1 MALKT
6 RPPKGR
12 NQNGSRHQLLPPRP
26 FTPFRFLDLPAEIR
40 NLVYKEAFGGKRIHL
55 CNTFHKLGTTRHY
68 ICPDDISSHCYCY
81 GIERA
86 QYEFSCSSLYWPSKL
101 SHLARL
107 KLNAAILRTCRQI
120 YDEAIDIL
128 YRSNT
133 FDVNRKMPCQP
144 SNCGELFNGA
154 ERIPKISRF
163 PLFEF
168 TDKVRRPYLE
178 YITRLEFSWFF
189 HDAPTVDE
197 MAFENRSSR
206 SVRTWSAH
214 WDRIGQKF
222 PNLRELVVRLIF
234 ENLKNWVAGGHM
246 FWALPMLKAVRGLR
260 SCEILVEHSHP
271 WSDLLIPSG
280 RLISLDNLA
289 SVMCLELSSPEDAP
303 ACVQKAILDYPISC
317 KRAPSYPFR
326 FVSRHDP
333 EWAQRNELRAIL
345 C

>member
-1 MALKT
+1 MFNVYVQPYGYDRPCGIDLVRALIYSITTPSLSHTHTKKFHQKIKPCKFVSPHLSGLTAHLNMQAGRTEVAMALKT
-6 RPPKGR
+6 HPPKGR

-246 FWALPMLKAVRGLR
+246 F
-260 SCEILVEHSHP
+260 
-271 WSDLLIPSG
+271 
-280 RLISLDNLA
+280 
-289 SVMCLELSSPEDAP
+289 
-303 ACVQKAILDYPISC
+303 
-317 KRAPSYPFR
+317 
-326 FVSRHDP
+326 
-333 EWAQRNELRAIL
+333 
-345 C
+345 